1 MMLYIIP
8 VTVYKPSL
16 LVCSQLHLKQT
27 VLNQT
32 VLNQTVLNQTVL
44 NLKNSPELKKNSPEL
59 KKDSTPI
66 FFSSEHQHE

>member
-16 LVCSQLHLKQT
+16 LVCSQLHLK
-27 VLNQT
+27 QT